1 MLCISALNFNSSEEI
16 KRLKS
21 RGAANLMAETSM
33 YRVSAA
39 SIPAENAALTLKRI
53 GLVFFELVGLMTSAW
68 PMPIALSS
76 WGCGMRLF
84 LWGRRYEP

>member
-21 RGAANLMAETSM
+21 SGAANLMAETIM
-33 YRVSAA
+33 YRTSAA

-53 GLVFFELVGLMTSAW
+53 GL
-68 PMPIALSS
+68 
-76 WGCGMRLF
+76 F

>member
-1 MLCISALNFNSSEEI
+1 
-16 KRLKS
+16 
-21 RGAANLMAETSM
+21 
-33 YRVSAA
+33 
-39 SIPAENAALTLKRI
+39 
-53 GLVFFELVGLMTSAW
+53 VGLMTSAW